1 MLTLFSINL
10 YLIIYYCTMGMNT
23 PKKLA
28 GAIVTAAIATSPAQ
42 AKTEMEQVMQNTQS
56 QVAALQADVATQG
69 ERELRP
75 LNAIKTHVGVNHQQ
89 GQTAPMMGLSVGK
102 GNVAFNAGGTAGKEY
117 NNGFV
122 AGGVAGDAVYGM
134 GSISTS
140 RGKYGVRGYGAS
152 AEVGVVPNG
161 SVVHHAEGHV
171 IHHEARDKQI
181 GENVF
186 FEGGQKTT
194 VGGSVGFNTT
204 ADGVTR
210 VGVDYTKRTFG
221 KNETIGWVSH
231 TEYLPGYGA
240 RVGVSGATNGEISL
254 TALKDLSSRVT
265 GLVSAGT
272 NVKHHGGNFVMAGVR
287 VRLDGENPSIGSK
300 PTNARDVMHDRVM
313 NLHAGSREVVQDPM
327 ALGRIVKLEEV
338 NKGPSPE
345 QKGPSPEQIRKQKE
359 EAMQKELEEVVKQIP
374 GDVSV
379 VNSIDN
385 ISTTGWYTV
394 AELQNL
400 PQGARF
406 EDLKV
411 VGETQQQRKD
421 FDLFVKAEGNKI
433 LYTMTEGAAEDKGT
447 ITGKI
452 VYEKDG
458 VRQEKEF
465 TTIVRLLNNFI

>member
-23 PKKLA
+23 PNKLA

-42 AKTEMEQVMQNTQS
+42 AKTEMENVMQNTQS
-56 QVAALQADVATQG
+56 QVAALQADVITQG

-75 LNAIKTHVGVNHQQ
+75 LNAIKTHVGVNNQQ
-89 GQTAPMMGLSVGK
+89 GQTAPMMGVSVGK
-102 GNVAFNAGGTAGKEY
+102 GNVAFNAGGTAGKDY
-117 NNGFV
+117 NNGFL

-134 GSISTS
+134 GTISTS
-140 RGKYGVRGYGAS
+140 RAKNGVRGYGAS
-152 AEVGVVPNG
+152 AEVGVVPNN

-171 IHHEARDKQI
+171 IHHVARDKQI

-186 FEGGQKTT
+186 FEGGHKTT

-204 ADGVTR
+204 ANGVTS
-210 VGVDYTKRTFG
+210 VGVDHTRRTFG
-221 KNETIGWVSH
+221 KNETIGSVSH
-231 TEYLPGYGA
+231 TEYLSDYDA
-240 RVGVSGATNGEISL
+240 RVGVRGATNGEISL
-254 TALKDLSSRVT
+254 MAQKDLSSRVT
-265 GLVSAGT
+265 GFVNAGT

-287 VRLDGENPSIGSK
+287 VALDGRNPSVGSK
-300 PTNARDVMHDRVM
+300 PMNARDVMHDRVM
-313 NLHAGSREVVQDPM
+313 NLHAGSPEVVQDPV
-327 ALGRIVKLEEV
+327 ALGRMVKLEEV

-345 QKGPSPEQIRKQKE
+345 QLRKQKE

-385 ISTTGWYTV
+385 ISNTGWYTV

-400 PQGARF
+400 PQGATI

>member
-23 PKKLA
+23 PNKLA
-28 GAIVTAAIATSPAQ
+28 GAIVTAAIAMSPAQ
-42 AKTEMEQVMQNTQS
+42 AKTKMEKVTQDTQS
-56 QVAALQADVATQG
+56 RVAALQADVATQG

-75 LNAIKTHVGVNHQQ
+75 LNAINAQVGVNHQQ

-122 AGGVAGDAVYGM
+122 AGGVAGDAVYGV
-134 GSISTS
+134 GSVSTS

-161 SVVHHAEGHV
+161 SMVHHAEGHV
-171 IHHEARDKQI
+171 IHHVARDKQI

-194 VGGSVGFNTT
+194 VGGSVGLNTT
-204 ADGVTR
+204 ANGVTS

-221 KNETIGWVSH
+221 KNETIGRVSH
-231 TEYLPGYGA
+231 TEYLSDYGA

-254 TALKDLSSRVT
+254 TAQKDLSSRVT
-265 GLVSAGT
+265 GFVNAGT
-272 NVKHHGGNFVMAGVR
+272 NVKHHGGNSVMAGMR
-287 VRLDGENPSIGSK
+287 VALDGKNPSVGSK
-300 PTNARDVMHDRVM
+300 PMNARDVMHDRVM
-313 NLHAGSREVVQDPM
+313 HLHAGSREVVQDPVE
-327 ALGRIVKLEEV
+327 LGQLRVLEEV
-338 NKGPSPE
+338 QQQPQQP
-345 QKGPSPEQIRKQKE
+345 QKTPEQIRREKE
-359 EAMQKELEEVVKQIP
+359 AAMQKELEEVVKQIP
-374 GDVSV
+374 GDQDI
-379 VNSIDN
+379 NQALRHGQWFDIL
-385 ISTTGWYTV
+385 
-394 AELQNL
+394 ELQNL
-400 PQGARF
+400 PNGARF

-411 VGETQQQRKD
+411 EGDTPPSYPNSQ
-421 FDLFVKAEGNKI
+421 LHVKAEGNKI
-433 LYTMTEGAAEDKGT
+433 LFTMDTGYFFQNKIT

-458 VRQEKEF
+458 IQQEKEF
-465 TTIVRLLNNFI
+465 TTIARNLHQH

>member
-1 MLTLFSINL
+1 MLTLLGINL

-23 PKKLA
+23 PNKLA
-28 GAIVTAAIATSPAQ
+28 GAIVTTAIAMSPAQ
-42 AKTEMEQVMQNTQS
+42 AKTEMEKVTQNTQS
-56 QVAALQADVATQG
+56 RVAALQADVVTQG

-75 LNAIKTHVGVNHQQ
+75 LNAINAQVGVNHQQ
-89 GQTAPMMGLSVGK
+89 GQTAPMMGVSVGK
-102 GNVAFNAGGTAGKEY
+102 GNVAVNAGGTAGKEY
-117 NNGFV
+117 NNGFL
-122 AGGVAGDAVYGM
+122 AGGVAGDVVYGM
-134 GSISTS
+134 GSVSAS

-161 SVVHHAEGHV
+161 SVVHNAEGHV

-194 VGGSVGFNTT
+194 VGGSVGLNTT
-204 ADGVTR
+204 ANGMTR
-210 VGVDYTKRTFG
+210 IGVDHTKRTFG

-231 TEYLPGYGA
+231 TEYLSDYGA

-287 VRLDGENPSIGSK
+287 VALDGRNPSVGSK
-300 PTNARDVMHDRVM
+300 PMNARDVMHDRVM
-313 NLHAGSREVVQDPM
+313 NLHAGSPEVVQDPV
-327 ALGRIVKLEEV
+327 ALGRIVKLERV
-338 NKGPSPE
+338 N
-345 QKGPSPEQIRKQKE
+345 KGPSPEQIRKQKE

-374 GDVSV
+374 GDTT
-379 VNSIDN
+379 VNDSIDRVGEN
-385 ISTTGWYTV
+385 GWYKI
-394 AELQNL
+394 AELNL
-400 PQGARF
+400 PQEATI
-406 EDLKV
+406 ENLKV
-411 VGETQQQRKD
+411 VGESQETYKD
-421 FDLFVKAEGNKI
+421 FDLTVKVEGNKI
-433 LYTMTEGAAEDKGT
+433 LYTMTRGYSENKAT
-447 ITGKI
+447 ITGNI

-465 TTIVRLLNNFI
+465 TSIVRELDNFI

>member
-1 MLTLFSINL
+1 MEIYDFFIKFIFYFSDMSIN
-10 YLIIYYCTMGMNT
+10 
-23 PKKLA
+23 KKEILVAVLA
-28 GAIVTAAIATSPAQ
+28 SGLATGPVLAKDQVEKTGQEVAQ
-42 AKTEMEQVMQNTQS
+42 I
-56 QVAALQADVATQG
+56 
-69 ERELRP
+69 LRP
-75 LNAIKTHVGVNHQQ
+75 LNAITHVGVNNQQ

-102 GNVAFNAGGTAGKEY
+102 GNVAVNAGGTAGKEY

-122 AGGVAGDAVYGM
+122 AGGVAGDTVYGM

-161 SVVHHAEGHV
+161 SVVHNAEGHV

-204 ADGVTR
+204 ANGVTN
-210 VGVDYTKRTFG
+210 VGVDHTKRTFG

-231 TEYLPGYGA
+231 TEYLSDYGA

-287 VRLDGENPSIGSK
+287 VAWDGKNPSVGYK
-300 PTNARDVMHDRVM
+300 PTNAHDVMHDRVM
-313 NLHAGSREVVQDPM
+313 NLHAGSPEVVQNPVE
-327 ALGRIVKLEEV
+327 LGQLRVLEEV
-338 NKGPSPE
+338 QQQPQQP
-345 QKGPSPEQIRKQKE
+345 QKTPEQIRREKE

-374 GDVSV
+374 GEQRPNND
-379 VNSIDN
+379 IDTVGEN
-385 ISTTGWYTV
+385 GWYKV
-394 AELQNL
+394 AELTL
-400 PQGARF
+400 PQGERL
-406 EDLKV
+406 ENLKV
-411 VGETQQQRKD
+411 VVENQQQYKD
-421 FDLFVKAEGNKI
+421 FDLFVKSEDNKI
-433 LYTMTEGAAEDKGT
+433 LYKMTRGFLEKKAT

-465 TTIVRLLNNFI
+465 TTTVRDLDNF

>member
-1 MLTLFSINL
+1 MGIN
-10 YLIIYYCTMGMNT
+10 NRN
-23 PKKLA
+23 KLA
-28 GAIVTAAIATSPAQ
+28 GAIVTAALAVSPAH
-42 AKTEMEQVMQNTQS
+42 AKSPRMEKVTQDTQS
-56 QVAALQADVATQG
+56 RVAALQADVSTQG

-75 LNAIKTHVGVNHQQ
+75 VNVVNAQVGLNHQQ
-89 GQTAPMMGLSVGK
+89 SQTAPMMGVSVGK
-102 GNVAFNAGGTAGKEY
+102 GNVAVNAGGTAGKDY
-117 NNGFV
+117 NNGFL

-134 GSISTS
+134 GTVSTS
-140 RGKYGVRGYGAS
+140 RAKNGVRGYGAS

-171 IHHEARDKQI
+171 IHHVARDKQI

-186 FEGGQKTT
+186 FEGGHKTT

-204 ADGVTR
+204 VNGVTN

-221 KNETIGWVSH
+221 KNETIGRVSH
-231 TEYLPGYGA
+231 TEYLSDYGA

-287 VRLDGENPSIGSK
+287 VALDGRNPSVGSK
-300 PTNARDVMHDRVM
+300 PVNARDVMHDRVM
-313 NLHAGSREVVQDPM
+313 NLHAGSPEVVQNPN
-327 ALGRIVKLEEV
+327 ALGREM
-338 NKGPSPE
+338 
-345 QKGPSPEQIRKQKE
+345 QKGSSAEEIRKRLE

-379 VNSIDN
+379 HNSIRN
-385 ISTTGWYTV
+385 ISNTGWYTV

-400 PQGARF
+400 PQGATI

-411 VGETQQQRKD
+411 AGKDQQQYKD
-421 FDLFVKAEGNKI
+421 FDLFVKMEGNKL
-433 LYTMTEGAAEDKGT
+433 LYTMTKYYEESEAT

-452 VYEKDG
+452 IYEKDG

-465 TTIVRLLNNFI
+465 TSIVRYLSNP

>member
-1 MLTLFSINL
+1 MAIYDFFIKFIFYFSDMSIN
-10 YLIIYYCTMGMNT
+10 
-23 PKKLA
+23 KKEILA
-28 GAIVTAAIATSPAQ
+28 AVLASGLATGPVLAKNQVEKTGQEVAQ
-42 AKTEMEQVMQNTQS
+42 I
-56 QVAALQADVATQG
+56 
-69 ERELRP
+69 LRP
-75 LNAIKTHVGVNHQQ
+75 LNAINAQAGINHQQ
-89 GQTAPMMGLSVGK
+89 NQTAPMMGVSVGK
-102 GNVAFNAGGTAGKEY
+102 GNVAFNAGGTAGKDY
-117 NNGFV
+117 NNGFL

-134 GSISTS
+134 GTISTS
-140 RGKYGVRGYGAS
+140 RAKNGVRGYGAS
-152 AEVGVVPNG
+152 AEVGVVPNN

-186 FEGGQKTT
+186 FEGGHKTT

-204 ADGVTR
+204 VNGVTN
-210 VGVDYTKRTFG
+210 VGVDHTKRTFG

-231 TEYLPGYGA
+231 TEYLSDYGA
-240 RVGVSGATNGEISL
+240 RVGVSGATNGEVSVM
-254 TALKDLSSRVT
+254 AQKDLSSRVT
-265 GLVSAGT
+265 GFVNAGT

-287 VRLDGENPSIGSK
+287 VRLDGKNPSVGSK
-300 PTNARDVMHDRVM
+300 PMDARDVMHDRVM
-313 NLHAGSREVVQDPM
+313 NLHAGSREVVQNPV
-327 ALGRIVKLEEV
+327 ALGRIVKLEEA
-338 NKGPSPE
+338 N
-345 QKGPSPEQIRKQKE
+345 KGPSPEQIRKQKE

-385 ISTTGWYTV
+385 ISNTGWYTV

-400 PQGARF
+400 PQGATI

>member
-42 AKTEMEQVMQNTQS
+42 AKTEMENVMQNTQS
-56 QVAALQADVATQG
+56 QVAALQADVITQG

-75 LNAIKTHVGVNHQQ
+75 LNAINAQAGVNHQQ
-89 GQTAPMMGLSVGK
+89 GQAAPMMGLSVGK
-102 GNVAFNAGGTAGKEY
+102 GNVAVNAGGTAGKEY

-134 GSISTS
+134 GSLSTS

-152 AEVGVVPNG
+152 AEVGVVPKG

-194 VGGSVGFNTT
+194 VGGSVGLNTT
-204 ADGVTR
+204 ANGVTN

-231 TEYLPGYGA
+231 TEYLSDYGA

-287 VRLDGENPSIGSK
+287 VRLDGENPSIGYK
-300 PTNARDVMHDRVM
+300 PTNARDVMHNRVM
-313 NLHAGSREVVQDPM
+313 DLHAGSREVVQDPV

-338 NKGPSPE
+338 N
-345 QKGPSPEQIRKQKE
+345 KGPSPEQIRKQKE

-374 GDVSV
+374 GDQRP
-379 VNSIDN
+379 NNDIDTVGEN
-385 ISTTGWYTV
+385 GWYKV
-394 AELQNL
+394 AELTL
-400 PQGARF
+400 PQGARV
-406 EDLKV
+406 ENLKV
-411 VGETQQQRKD
+411 VGENQQQYKD
-421 FDLFVKAEGNKI
+421 FDLFVKTEDNKI
-433 LYTMTEGAAEDKGT
+433 LYTMTRGFLEKKAT

-465 TTIVRLLNNFI
+465 TTTVRDLDNF

>member
-1 MLTLFSINL
+1 MLTLFGINL

-23 PKKLA
+23 RNKLA
-28 GAIVTAAIATSPAQ
+28 GAIVTAAIAVSPAQ
-42 AKTEMEQVMQNTQS
+42 AKTKMEQVTQDTQS
-56 QVAALQADVATQG
+56 RVAALQADVVTQG

-75 LNAIKTHVGVNHQQ
+75 LNAINAQVGVNHQQ
-89 GQTAPMMGLSVGK
+89 GQTAPMMGVSVGK
-102 GNVAFNAGGTAGKEY
+102 GNVAVNAGGTAGKEY

-152 AEVGVVPNG
+152 AEVGMVPDG

-204 ADGVTR
+204 ANGVTS
-210 VGVDYTKRTFG
+210 VGVDHTRRTFE
-221 KNETIGWVSH
+221 KNETVGSVSH
-231 TEYLPGYGA
+231 TEYLSDYGA

-254 TALKDLSSRVT
+254 TAQKDLSSRVT
-265 GLVSAGT
+265 GFVNAGT

-287 VRLDGENPSIGSK
+287 VALDGKNPSVGTK
-300 PTNARDVMHDRVM
+300 PVNARDVMHDRVV
-313 NLHAGSREVVQDPM
+313 NLHAGSPEVVQDPM
-327 ALGRIVKLEEV
+327 ALGRIVKLEEA
-338 NKGPSPE
+338 N
-345 QKGPSPEQIRKQKE
+345 KGPSPEQIRKQKE

-374 GDVSV
+374 GDKMVDDDIATIGE
-379 VNSIDN
+379 N
-385 ISTTGWYTV
+385 GWYKVT
-394 AELQNL
+394 ELNL
-400 PQGARF
+400 PQGAII
-406 EDLKV
+406 ENLKV
-411 VGETQQQRKD
+411 EGESQQQYKN
-421 FDLFVKAEGNKI
+421 FDHFVKAENGKI
-433 LYTMTEGAAEDKGT
+433 LYGMTRGGAELKAT

-465 TTIVRLLNNFI
+465 TSILRWISNYR

>member
-1 MLTLFSINL
+1 MSIN
-10 YLIIYYCTMGMNT
+10 
-23 PKKLA
+23 KKEILA
-28 GAIVTAAIATSPAQ
+28 AVLASGLATGPVL
-42 AKTEMEQVMQNTQS
+42 AKNQVEKTGQEVEQI
-56 QVAALQADVATQG
+56 L
-69 ERELRP
+69 LP
-75 LNAIKTHVGVNHQQ
+75 LNAITHVGVNNQQ
-89 GQTAPMMGLSVGK
+89 GQAAPMMGLSVGK
-102 GNVAFNAGGTAGKEY
+102 GNVAVNAGGTAGKEY

-122 AGGVAGDAVYGM
+122 AGGVAGDTVYGM

-152 AEVGVVPNG
+152 AEVGMVPNS

-194 VGGSVGFNTT
+194 VGGSVGLNTT
-204 ADGVTR
+204 VNGLTR
-210 VGVDYTKRTFG
+210 VGADYTKGTFG
-221 KNETIGWVSH
+221 NNKTIGWVSH
-231 TEYLPGYGA
+231 TEYLPDYGA

-254 TALKDLSSRVT
+254 TALKDFSSRVT
-265 GLVSAGT
+265 GFVNAGT

-300 PTNARDVMHDRVM
+300 PTNAHDVMHDRVM
-313 NLHAGSREVVQDPM
+313 NLHAGSREVVQDPV

-338 NKGPSPE
+338 QQQPQQP
-345 QKGPSPEQIRKQKE
+345 QKTPEQIRREKE

-400 PQGARF
+400 PQGATI
-406 EDLKV
+406 ENLKV

>member
-28 GAIVTAAIATSPAQ
+28 GAAIVATAFAISPAQ
-42 AKTEMEQVMQNTQS
+42 AKTEMEKVTQNTQS
-56 QVAALQADVATQG
+56 RVAELQADVITQG

-75 LNAIKTHVGVNHQQ
+75 LNAINAQAGINHQQ

-122 AGGVAGDAVYGM
+122 AGGVAGDTVYGM
-134 GSISTS
+134 GSVSAS

-152 AEVGVVPNG
+152 AEVGMVPNS

-194 VGGSVGFNTT
+194 VGGSVGLNTT
-204 ADGVTR
+204 VNGVTN

-254 TALKDLSSRVT
+254 TALKDFSSRVT
-265 GLVSAGT
+265 GFVSAGT

-287 VRLDGENPSIGSK
+287 VRLDGENPSIGYK
-300 PTNARDVMHDRVM
+300 PMDARDVMHDRVM
-313 NLHAGSREVVQDPM
+313 NLHAGSPEVVQDPV

-345 QKGPSPEQIRKQKE
+345 QLRKQKE

-374 GDVSV
+374 GDQDI
-379 VNSIDN
+379 N
-385 ISTTGWYTV
+385 
-394 AELQNL
+394 Q
-400 PQGARF
+400 AR
-406 EDLKV
+406 
-411 VGETQQQRKD
+411 
-421 FDLFVKAEGNKI
+421 
-433 LYTMTEGAAEDKGT
+433 
-447 ITGKI
+447 
-452 VYEKDG
+452 VY
-458 VRQEKEF
+458 
-465 TTIVRLLNNFI
+465 

>member
-1 MLTLFSINL
+1 MLTLLGINL

-28 GAIVTAAIATSPAQ
+28 GAAIVATAFAISPAQ
-42 AKTEMEQVMQNTQS
+42 AKTKMEQVTQDTQS
-56 QVAALQADVATQG
+56 RVAALQADVITQG

-75 LNAIKTHVGVNHQQ
+75 LNAITHVGVNNQQ
-89 GQTAPMMGLSVGK
+89 GQAAPMMGLSVGK

-122 AGGVAGDAVYGM
+122 AGGVAGDTVYGM

-152 AEVGVVPNG
+152 AEVGMVPNG

-204 ADGVTR
+204 ADGVTN
-210 VGVDYTKRTFG
+210 VGADYTKRTFG
-221 KNETIGWVSH
+221 KNETIGRVSH
-231 TEYLPGYGA
+231 TEYLSDYGA

-272 NVKHHGGNFVMAGVR
+272 NVKHHGGSFVMAGVR
-287 VRLDGENPSIGSK
+287 VRLDGENPSIGYK
-300 PTNARDVMHDRVM
+300 PTNAHDVMHDRVM

-345 QKGPSPEQIRKQKE
+345 QIRKQKE
-359 EAMQKELEEVVKQIP
+359 EAMKKELEEVVKQIP
-374 GDVSV
+374 GEQDI
-379 VNSIDN
+379 N
-385 ISTTGWYTV
+385 
-394 AELQNL
+394 Q
-400 PQGARF
+400 AR
-406 EDLKV
+406 
-411 VGETQQQRKD
+411 
-421 FDLFVKAEGNKI
+421 
-433 LYTMTEGAAEDKGT
+433 
-447 ITGKI
+447 
-452 VYEKDG
+452 VY
-458 VRQEKEF
+458 
-465 TTIVRLLNNFI
+465 